1 MTAHKARG
9 SLDNAIPV
17 LERIALNHFDNF
29 LPYALL
35 AKASHDTG
43 ITTKN
48 WPDLLKA
55 FERYYSPADTLA
67 QYKRGNCINFALT
80 TQHDLLSQADIDT
93 IIIGKLPRPGWSPKQ
108 QHVTNIEHVSLLTN
122 DDNFVMYEPGWRAG
136 KSIPLLPQQTTVHVA
151 GWTFKTI
158 NLDKKSLVQD
168 VMKVDG
174 YGFQRQFDLTPISAD
189 FLMELMKRLLV
200 IPRNMELATR
210 NLNSPHMF
218 IRYTAKND
226 LFDSNIP
233 GLPTNPFTFNDID
246 PHMDTILNDLFGFDV
261 KEELAASLAIRKTI
275 PWVK

>member
-189 FLMELMKRLLV
+189 FLMELMKRL
-200 IPRNMELATR
+200 
-210 NLNSPHMF
+210 SD
-218 IRYTAKND
+218 TA
-226 LFDSNIP
+226 
-233 GLPTNPFTFNDID
+233 
-246 PHMDTILNDLFGFDV
+246 
-261 KEELAASLAIRKTI
+261 
-275 PWVK
+275 